1 MITVTLTK
9 KKPRPHPIS
18 FALFQLK
25 DAPKPYMVAV
35 VVEIG
40 YPIILNPAANNHRR
54 QFVA

>member
-18 FALFQLK
+18 FALFQLED
-25 DAPKPYMVAV
+25 DARPDMVAV

-40 YPIILNPAANNHRR
+40 YPIIPNPAANNHKR
-54 QFVA
+54 QFAA